1 MGGTPLPFFKRKSP
15 RDDYLIFL
23 SPSFFPCLNLGPASG
38 LPLNKVLCLSTKF
51 TSFTSL
57 AFCGS
62 HCSYPSSRCLLS
74 INLYISKLCVPSDI
88 FSESSLNTDTRLI
101 RTLWHVRLMSVLTS
115 FHCTYLDSKQ
125 VFTRETHIGIFYTN
139 FAIIFVSILNFSEIP
154 H

>member
-15 RDDYLIFL
+15 RDGYLIFL
-23 SPSFFPCLNLGPASG
+23 SPSFFPCLNLGPASD
-38 LPLNKVLCLSTKF
+38 LPLNKVLCLLS
-51 TSFTSL
+51 SQVSL
-57 AFCGS
+57 PWLFCGS

-125 VFTRETHIGIFYTN
+125 VFTRETHIGIFLY
-139 FAIIFVSILNFSEIP
+139 
-154 H
+154 